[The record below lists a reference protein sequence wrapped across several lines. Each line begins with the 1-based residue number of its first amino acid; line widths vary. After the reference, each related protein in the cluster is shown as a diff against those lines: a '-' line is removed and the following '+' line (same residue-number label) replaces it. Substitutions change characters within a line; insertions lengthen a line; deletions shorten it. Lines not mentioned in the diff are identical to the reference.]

1 LVYGERERERRRR
14 RRGMSDA
21 AEHNVNFYGVL
32 GFDAEVFLDAK
43 DT

>member
-1 LVYGERERERRRR
+1 LVYGEREMEREG